1 MNLTVHLNR
10 QISETDHG
18 RISVTKDEAQRTR
31 DWLSSIRDTAK
42 SGMGCIGNRCL
53 SDLAETDAV
62 NVGGSSRNA
71 KSSSPTMCVKSVGA
85 TIVV

>member
-1 MNLTVHLNR
+1 MGEY
-10 QISETDHG
+10 QS
-18 RISVTKDEAQRTR
+18 QRTKHSEPGN
-31 DWLSSIRDTAK
+31 WLSSIRDTAK

-53 SDLAETDAV
+53 SDLAESDAV

-71 KSSSPTMCVKSVGA
+71 KSSSPTTCVKSVGA